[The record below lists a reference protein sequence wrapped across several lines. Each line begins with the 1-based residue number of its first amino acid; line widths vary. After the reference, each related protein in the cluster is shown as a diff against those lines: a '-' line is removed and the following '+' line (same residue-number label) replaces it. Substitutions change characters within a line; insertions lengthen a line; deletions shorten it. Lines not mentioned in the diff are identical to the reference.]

1 MPQMVTLDDIV
12 AAAAKVFRTKG
23 YHAATVQDIA
33 DEVGILKGSLYHH
46 LDSKEELLYL
56 VVKEPITQMYR
67 TKGYHAATVQDIAD
81 EVGILKGS
89 LYHHL
94 DSKEEL
100 LYLVVKEPITQMYR
114 TMGEIASGTGK
125 AADKLRRAI
134 TAHLEAFDRHF
145 PHLFVYLREREA
157 VKRRFREMI
166 GFSPKE
172 YERYWQQ
179 ILREGVENGEFR
191 PDLDIQVTSYGLLGM
206 LNWLYKWYDPQGRLS
221 IHEVAEQFTA
231 LALAGL

>member
-1 MPQMVTLDDIV
+1 MATRDDIIS
-12 AAAAKVFRTKG
+12 AAAKVFRTKG
-23 YHAATVQDIA
+23 YHAATVRDIA
-33 DEVGILKGSLYHH
+33 SEVGILKGSLYHH
-46 LDSKEELLYL
+46 LASKEELLYL
-56 VVKEPITQMYR
+56 VVKEPIARMSR
-67 TKGYHAATVQDIAD
+67 K
-81 EVGILKGS
+81 
-89 LYHHL
+89 
-94 DSKEEL
+94 
-100 LYLVVKEPITQMYR
+100 
-114 TMGEIASGTGK
+114 MGEIAAGEGG

-134 TAHLEAFDRHF
+134 AAHLEAFDRHF

-191 PDLDIQVTSYGLLGM
+191 PDIDIQVVSYGLLGM

-221 IHEVAEQFTA
+221 VQEVAGQFTA
-231 LALAGL
+231 LALAGIHADQASPHRTDHPPLAKRPRRKAAH